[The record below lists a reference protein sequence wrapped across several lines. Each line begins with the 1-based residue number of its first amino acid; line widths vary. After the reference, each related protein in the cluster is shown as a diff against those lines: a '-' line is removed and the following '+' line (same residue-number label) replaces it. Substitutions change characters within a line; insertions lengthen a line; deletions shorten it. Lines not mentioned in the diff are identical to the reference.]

1 MNNIIVIGKGGFAK
15 EIIWLAKSC
24 GKNVL
29 GILDE
34 IHGEGDSFFGM
45 PVLGT
50 EHDWKKFSDCEFVIA
65 IGSPVIRQK
74 IVSKMQEQG
83 SPKFST
89 LIHPSVV
96 MSDFVDVGEGTM
108 ICAGNVITVDIEIG
122 KHCILN
128 INGTVG
134 HDSVIK
140 DFVTIAPMVTISG
153 EVSIGKGTEIGT
165 ASCIRQQL
173 TIGNDSMLGMGST
186 LTKPIPDNSMFF
198 GSPAK
203 FFKVL
208 K

>member
-1 MNNIIVIGKGGFAK
+1 MNKIIVIGTGGFAK
-15 EIIWLAKSC
+15 EIIWLANAC
-24 GKNVL
+24 GKNVV

-34 IHGEGDSFFGM
+34 IDNEVGTFAGL

-50 EHDWKKFSDCEFVIA
+50 ENDWQKFSDCEFVIA
-65 IGSPVIRQK
+65 IGSPAIRHK
-74 IVSKMQEQG
+74 IASFMKKDG
-83 SPKFST
+83 DPKFST

-96 MSDFVDVGEGTM
+96 MSDSVKVGEGTM

-122 KHCILN
+122 EHCILN
-128 INGTVG
+128 INSTVG
-134 HDSVIK
+134 HDSVIN

-153 EVSIGKGTEIGT
+153 EVCIGRRSEIGT
-165 ASCIRQQL
+165 SSCIRQQL
-173 TIGNDSMLGMGST
+173 NIGSNSMLGMGST

-203 FFKVL
+203 FFKTL